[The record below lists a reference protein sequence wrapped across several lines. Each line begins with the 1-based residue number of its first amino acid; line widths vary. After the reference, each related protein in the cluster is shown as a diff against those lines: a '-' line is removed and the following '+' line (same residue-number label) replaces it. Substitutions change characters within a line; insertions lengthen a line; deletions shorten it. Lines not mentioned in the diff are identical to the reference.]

1 MTDSVS
7 TMKTSSSC
15 DTRVVEEWI
24 LNSPLLFRLDTF
36 SKEILAPLMNIEG
49 NMKAVLTKLV
59 FMQQNLAE
67 SYQLFKESQSYF
79 TWQVN

>member
-1 MTDSVS
+1 
-7 TMKTSSSC
+7 
-15 DTRVVEEWI
+15 
-24 LNSPLLFRLDTF
+24 
-36 SKEILAPLMNIEG
+36 MNIEG

-67 SYQLFKESQSYF
+67 SYQLFKESQRYF